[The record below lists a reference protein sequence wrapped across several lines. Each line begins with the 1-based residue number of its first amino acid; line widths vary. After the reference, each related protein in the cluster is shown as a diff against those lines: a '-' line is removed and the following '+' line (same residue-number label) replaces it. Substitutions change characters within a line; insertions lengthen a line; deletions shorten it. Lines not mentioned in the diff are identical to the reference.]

1 MKFSRIRRG
10 LFRVWLVLSLAWGA
24 FVLAVQGQD
33 DLVDLAVDPAFVV
46 LVFGASLLWALS
58 GFRKDDN

>member
-33 DLVDLAVDPAFVV
+33 DLFDFAIVPAFVV